1 MNLDQSLD
9 CIHMIHEALGWYDE
23 IPKECV
29 HVLETNPRDE
39 DNFFKGEEAID
50 ERMEMLLK
58 EAETP

>member
-1 MNLDQSLD
+1 MDLDQSLD

-29 HVLETNPRDE
+29 HVLETNPHDE
-39 DNFFKGEEAID
+39 DNFFEGEEAID